1 MVGREM
7 YLYFKINLFANLD
20 MEFSVIILYLVVM
33 FVMNFLYFRFQGNYD
48 KQMILV
54 TVQTKVFVFT
64 WRR

>member
-1 MVGREM
+1 M